1 MANTQGTWVITD
13 GHIGDQPIAD
23 VSTTQNHPFGT
34 IRKAKDVGVTDYG
47 EGEFIY
53 VKGVANGAVAAW
65 CGYEVEGGA
74 AGGATILAV
83 ADGNYPI
90 GLMVSTLD
98 ATTDFGWLQIS
109 GHGVAKCKT
118 SFADNGTCYLT
129 STAGSVDDASV
140 IGDVVHNA
148 KGANGATVTVG
159 DLAGEFD
166 INRPYSENRVSL
178 TN

>member
-53 VKGVANGAVAAW
+53 VKGVASGAVAAW
-65 CGYEVEGGA
+65 CGYEVEAGA

-90 GLMVSTLD
+90 GVMVSALD

-109 GHGVAKCKT
+109 GHCVAKCLT
-118 SFADNGTCYLT
+118 GFADNGVVYLT
-129 STAGSVDDASV
+129 SSAGSIDDASV

-148 KGANGATVTVG
+148 KGANGATITVG
-159 DLAGEFD
+159 NLAGEFD

>member
-1 MANTQGTWVITD
+1 M
-13 GHIGDQPIAD
+13 QPIAN
-23 VSTTQNHPFGT
+23 VSTVQNHPFGT
-34 IRKAKDVGVTDYG
+34 MCKAKDVGVTDYG

-53 VKGVANGAVAAW
+53 VKGVASGAVGAW

-109 GHGVAKCKT
+109 GHGVARLLRRLPT
-118 SFADNGTCYLT
+118 MALFT
-129 STAGSVDDASV
+129 
-140 IGDVVHNA
+140 
-148 KGANGATVTVG
+148 
-159 DLAGEFD
+159 
-166 INRPYSENRVSL
+166 
-178 TN
+178 